1 MLYPDLGRLAL
12 ARACATGGTH
22 DAEAGGSNDPPP
34 PKRGRPEG
42 GAAGPAETEVMG
54 DPDLLP
60 LILSAPDTKEAC
72 KLAVRWCASHRGAC
86 DDLRWGELRKLVFPY
101 TVDASAYFAELQFNS
116 DTSDTYDLK
125 VPVMQQ
131 ESEPSLS
138 VGGTNKRWF
147 YLLCQAFFNW
157 KDARKV
163 RDKARARVLAGKP
176 HRYRPGM
183 QSNWNIRGGPIRP
196 ELRAISNDQAIELAQ
211 LQLGMLLAN
220 DYRPGLHL
228 FRQPNLRFPDEGGGT
243 RRGGVVFGGDG
254 SGRRVLTLPELHR
267 WLAWLRYLD
276 SKAGY
281 QDWQLQGLPDG
292 ALAPQIVPL
301 ARPGFN
307 LPEGWFPEDE
317 QAYYWDIYDHDPP
330 DA

>member
-1 MLYPDLGRLAL
+1 MLPSLSGLAL
-12 ARACATGGTH
+12 GSPTGGTNDH
-22 DAEAGGSNDPPP
+22 EAGGSNDPPP
-34 PKRGRPEG
+34 PKRDRPEG
-42 GAAGPAETEVMG
+42 GATASAETEVMG

-60 LILSAPDTKEAC
+60 LILSAPNTEEAC
-72 KLAVRWCASHRGAC
+72 RLAVRWCASHKGAC
-86 DDLRWGELRKLVFPY
+86 DDARWRDLRKLVFPL
-101 TVDASAYFAELQFNS
+101 TVDASAYFAEVQVNS

-157 KDARKV
+157 KKARKD
-163 RDKARARVLAGKP
+163 RDKWQQIRERRIRP
-176 HRYRPGM
+176 HRYRPGT
-183 QSNWNIRGGPIRP
+183 QVLLPGRYYPP
-196 ELRAISNDQAIELAQ
+196 ELRAVSHDEAVALAQ

-228 FRQPNLRFPDEGGGT
+228 FREPGLRFPDEGGGT
-243 RRGGVVFGGDG
+243 RRGGVVFGGEIYTQQQV
-254 SGRRVLTLPELHR
+254 RRVLTLPELQR

-292 ALAPQIVPL
+292 ALAPQVRRR
-301 ARPGFN
+301 ARPQFT
-307 LPEGWFPEDE
+307 LPHDWFPEDE